1 MHRAEPT
8 ASGQPSSAEELEKE
22 LEAAREEIARLR
34 SALAAPS
41 SSEAGISWERL
52 ARTLPAAVVLIGPE
66 GRLRFANEAA
76 EKVLGMKLEEIEGR
90 PYDDAEW
97 QITSLEGELIPR
109 ESRPTPLLLAGKEV
123 KNVQMAVM
131 RPSGERVLL
140 TVNGTPFR
148 DDGGELE
155 GGILVL
161 EDVTE
166 EVAIREELARYQ
178 RHLETIVESRT
189 SELIEANERLQQ
201 EAKEL
206 EIAERRQRVLVT
218 AIEAVREGVAITDLE
233 VEAERGPRL
242 LFVNDFLCELSGY
255 PPRHLAG
262 ERLGAL
268 LAPGEN
274 RQAIEEL
281 RSAVL
286 EGKSFQGEF
295 RYRHRSGEELLVS
308 NHFSPVVNNAGELT
322 HLISIQKD
330 VTQEKEAERALRES
344 EERYRLLI
352 EQMNEGFVAT
362 DRDNQVIL
370 TNPRLE
376 EMLGYAGDELVGRY
390 MGDFTDEAN
399 RHLLEAQEAK
409 RHEGL
414 AESYEL
420 TWQHKDGTGIDTN
433 VSPTSIQDAEGE
445 FAGSFA
451 VVTDITERKRM
462 EEESRRLEAR
472 IQKAQKM
479 ESLGLL
485 AGGVAHDFNNL
496 LVGMLGH
503 AGLALME
510 LPPQSSARGLIRQI
524 EIAALRASELTKEML
539 AYSGKGK
546 FLVEAIDLSA
556 LVEEMA
562 HLLKVTISKKAVI
575 NFNFAPDLSAVEGD
589 PTQIRQ
595 IVMNLITNASEAI
608 GDRSGVIT
616 ITTGEMYAD
625 REYLSA
631 TYMDDE
637 LDDWSY
643 VYLEVADT
651 GSGMDEETRAKIF
664 DPFFTTKFTGR
675 GLGLA
680 AVLGIVRGHRGAIK
694 VYSEPRRGT
703 SFKILFPAIS
713 ENARVAPQEET
724 VDELKIRASGRV
736 LVADDEEMVRGVAKL
751 SLETVGYTVVT
762 ASDGQEAVETFR
774 REEGRFDVV
783 LLDLTMPRMGGEE
796 AYREIRRIR
805 ADTKVVLS
813 SGFNELDTVQRF
825 PGRGLAG
832 FLQKPFKPQELIKT
846 IREIL
851 E

>member
-1 MHRAEPT
+1 MHRAETT

-34 SALAAPS
+34 SALEAPS
-41 SSEAGISWERL
+41 SEVEIRWERL
-52 ARTLPAAVVLIGPE
+52 ARMLPAAVVLLGPE
-66 GRLRFANEAA
+66 GQLRFANQAA
-76 EKVLGMKLEEIEGR
+76 EKVLGMKVEDIEGR
-90 PYDDAEW
+90 PYDHPEW
-97 QITSLEGELIPR
+97 QITSFDGEDIPR
-109 ESRPTPLLLAGKEV
+109 ELRPTPRLMAGEPVEGIQLA
-123 KNVQMAVM
+123 VQ
-131 RPSGERVLL
+131 RPSGEKVLL
-140 TVNGTPFR
+140 TVNGTALR
-148 DDGGELE
+148 DDEGEFE

-166 EVAIREELARYQ
+166 EVEIREELAGYQ

-189 SELIEANERLQQ
+189 SDLIEANERLQQ
-201 EAKEL
+201 EAREL

-218 AIEAVREGVAITDLE
+218 AIEAVREGVAITDVD
-233 VEAERGPRL
+233 VESEHGPRL
-242 LFVNDFLCELSGY
+242 LFVNDFLCEMSGF
-255 PPRHLAG
+255 PPRRLAG
-262 ERLGAL
+262 ERLGVL

-274 RQAIEEL
+274 QDVLENL
-281 RSAVL
+281 RAAVL

-295 RYRHRSGEELLVS
+295 RCRSSEGEGYLVS
-308 NHFSPVVNNAGELT
+308 NHFSPVINEAEELT

-330 VTQEKEAERALRES
+330 ITQEKEAERALRQS

-362 DRDNQVIL
+362 DRENRVVL

-376 EMLGYAGDELVGRY
+376 EMLGYSGEELAGLY
-390 MGDFTDEAN
+390 MGDLTDEAN
-399 RHLLEAQEAK
+399 RALLEAQEAK
-409 RHEGL
+409 RQEGL

-420 TWQHKDGTGIDTN
+420 TWQHKDGTGIDTT
-433 VSPTSIQDAEGE
+433 VSPTSLRDAEGE
-445 FAGSFA
+445 FVGSFA

-462 EEESRRLEAR
+462 EVERRRLETR

-485 AGGVAHDFNNL
+485 AGGIAHDFNNL

-510 LPPQSSARGLIRQI
+510 LPPQSTARGLIRQI

-575 NFNFAPDLSAVEGD
+575 NFNFAPSLSAIEGD

-625 REYLSA
+625 RHYLSS

-694 VYSEPRRGT
+694 VYSEPGRGT

-713 ENARVAPQEET
+713 ENAQVVPREET

-751 SLETVGYTVVT
+751 SLETVGYTVTT
-762 ASDGQEAVETFR
+762 ASDGQEAVEIFR
-774 REEGRFDVV
+774 QEEGRFDVV

-796 AYREIRRIR
+796 AYREIRRVR